1 MTLHEAQQKVDQWI
15 RQYGVRYF
23 GELTNLALLMEETG
37 ELARIVAR
45 DYGEQS
51 SKPTEKNKNLADEM
65 ADVFFVLICL
75 ANQTGVDLEKAFE
88 ANLLKKTNRDHQRH
102 LRNQKLGT
110 RDKPA
115 CRQGRGRGT
124 SKE

>member
-1 MTLHEAQQKVDQWI
+1 MTLHEAQQKVDEWI

-23 GELTNLALLMEETG
+23 GALTNLALLMEETG
-37 ELARIVAR
+37 ELARIIAR

-51 SKPTEKNKNLADEM
+51 TKPEEDNKSLADEM

-88 ANLLKKTNRDHQRH
+88 ANLAKKTDRDHKRH
-102 LRNQKLGT
+102 LENPKI
-110 RDKPA
+110 
-115 CRQGRGRGT
+115 GT
-124 SKE
+124 SGNFPLKS